1 MGRRPLPGRRAEIC
15 RTAAQIIRERGF
27 EATSLADIAGALGI
41 SKSGLY
47 HYTNSK
53 HALLFEIMMF
63 GLDQI
68 EAEAVAPV
76 RSIVDPQERLYEVVN
91 RHIRIATRAG
101 GAVAQLAD
109 EVRSLP
115 AVNRR
120 KVQHRMRQYVSFV
133 HDIVDELAAAGRL
146 RAIDPTVATYMVMG
160 SILWVPRWFRE
171 GGRLTAAQVAYE
183 VAWSTV
189 DALLRRPA
197 AFAPRAASYGA
208 LPRDRA
214 QSSSV

>member
-27 EATSLADIAGALGI
+27 EATSLADIAKAIGI

-68 EAEAVAPV
+68 EAEVVSPV
-76 RSIVDPQERLYEVVN
+76 RGIADPQERLYEVVN

-101 GAVAQLAD
+101 GAVSANAARGSRCGASATTKASSRGARTATAS
-109 EVRSLP
+109 RSL
-115 AVNRR
+115 
-120 KVQHRMRQYVSFV
+120 
-133 HDIVDELAAAGRL
+133 AA
-146 RAIDPTVATYMVMG
+146 
-160 SILWVPRWFRE
+160 
-171 GGRLTAAQVAYE
+171 
-183 VAWSTV
+183 
-189 DALLRRPA
+189 
-197 AFAPRAASYGA
+197 
-208 LPRDRA
+208 
-214 QSSSV
+214 